1 MGGPAKAVPRGSA
14 KSAIDLP
21 SPRVQAIDFAAA
33 SGIKHSDVH
42 GGTKANKYILEMT
55 GHGVAVIDFDNDGW
69 RDLFF
74 VNGTRLDARAPAPH
88 KLYRNAG
95 GSGFED
101 VTEKSG
107 LVNIGWGQGVC
118 AGDVD
123 NDGLVDLLITYY
135 GYNVLYRNQGAG
147 KFEDITRR
155 TGLPVSGQQWTTG
168 CSMIDYDHDGLLDLF
183 VSRYVGFDLQRAAGP
198 GSSPFCFWKGLA
210 VFCGP
215 KGFPTGQN
223 ALYRNLGGKFAD
235 VSKQAGILINGIH
248 YGLGA
253 AVADYDNDGWPDI
266 YVACDSTPGILYR
279 NQRNGTFTDVSVE
292 SGTAYGG
299 SGQELGSM
307 GVAAGDYNNDGLID
321 IVKTNFMNETS
332 TLYKNLGK
340 WFFDDATYEA
350 GLGVHTKVVGWG
362 VEFLDFDQ
370 DGWKDIFMA
379 NGHIYPELSS
389 ARTDESYRQPK
400 ILYWN
405 LRNGSFRDI
414 TKPDAALMKPSS
426 SRGVTV
432 GDFDGDGALEVVV
445 SNINEAPS
453 LYRLEV
459 ERGNAL
465 LIELIGVKSN
475 RSAIG
480 ARVTLEAGGARQI
493 GEVRSGSSF
502 ASQPD
507 FRLHFGLN
515 RASSVDRVEIAWPSG
530 TRQTLTNVEAN
541 QWIKVKEGVGI
552 VGQSKVT
559 ARTAAP

>member
-1 MGGPAKAVPRGSA
+1 
-14 KSAIDLP
+14 
-21 SPRVQAIDFAAA
+21 
-33 SGIKHSDVH
+33 
-42 GGTKANKYILEMT
+42 
-55 GHGVAVIDFDNDGW
+55 
-69 RDLFF
+69 
-74 VNGTRLDARAPAPH
+74 
-88 KLYRNAG
+88 LYRN
-95 GSGFED
+95 
-101 VTEKSG
+101 
-107 LVNIGWGQGVC
+107 
-118 AGDVD
+118 
-123 NDGLVDLLITYY
+123 
-135 GYNVLYRNQGAG
+135 
-147 KFEDITRR
+147 
-155 TGLPVSGQQWTTG
+155 
-168 CSMIDYDHDGLLDLF
+168 H
-183 VSRYVGFDLQRAAGP
+183 
-198 GSSPFCFWKGLA
+198 
-210 VFCGP
+210 
-215 KGFPTGQN
+215 
-223 ALYRNLGGKFAD
+223 
-235 VSKQAGILINGIH
+235 
-248 YGLGA
+248 
-253 AVADYDNDGWPDI
+253 
-266 YVACDSTPGILYR
+266 
-279 NQRNGTFTDVSVE
+279 RNGTFADVSVE
-292 SGTAYGG
+292 S
-299 SGQELGSM
+299 ELPD
-307 GVAAGDYNNDGLID
+307 GDRRGKWALRQATNNDGLID

-405 LRNGSFRDI
+405 PAHPFRDI

-530 TRQTLTNVEAN
+530 TRQT
-541 QWIKVKEGVGI
+541 
-552 VGQSKVT
+552 
-559 ARTAAP
+559 